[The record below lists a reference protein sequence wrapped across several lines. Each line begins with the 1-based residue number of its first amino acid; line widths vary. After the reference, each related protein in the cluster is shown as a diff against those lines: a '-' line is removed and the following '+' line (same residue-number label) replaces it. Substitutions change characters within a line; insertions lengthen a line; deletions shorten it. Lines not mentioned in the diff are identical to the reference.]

1 VASLVAAEF
10 SIPSTLE
17 TDRVSLRMLRLSDA
31 EADYEAVMESQRRL
45 RAGSP
50 NGWPREGFTLAE
62 NRTDLTRHESEFD
75 ARIAFAYTVLNP
87 VRDKVLGC
95 LYINPSQTADAD
107 VYMWTRDSVH
117 RTGLTTHLFDAVD
130 GWLKSC
136 WPFDNLNY
144 VRTNYYLPTQPPAP
158 A

>member
-1 VASLVAAEF
+1 MASLVPGEF

-17 TDRVSLRMLRLSDA
+17 TDRVHLRMLRLSDA

-50 NGWPREGFTLAE
+50 TGWPREGFTLAE
-62 NRTDLTRHESEFD
+62 NRTDLRRHETEFD

-87 VRDKVLGC
+87 ARDKVLGC
-95 LYINPSQTADAD
+95 LYINPSKTADAD
-107 VYMWTRDSVH
+107 VYMWTRDSEH
-117 RTGLTTHLFDAVD
+117 LTGLTAHLFEAVG

-136 WPFDNLNY
+136 WPFDSLNY
-144 VRTNYYLPTQPPAP
+144 VRTDYYLLTQPPAP
-158 A
+158 P